1 MKVLVT
7 GGCGFLGSHLCEF
20 FAKRGDQVICL
31 DNMTKTELE
40 RTGYVTEAARLYNW
54 DFLGRIGVA
63 RVREDIRKA
72 EVVMDYSSG
81 CDYIAHTAAQPAMTI
96 SWEDPALDFSTNV
109 LGTFNLLEA
118 ARRHRIPMA
127 SCATI
132 HVYGNRINDTL
143 EEGGTRY
150 LRDPVAIDENHP
162 TMEGNLSPLH
172 ASKMAGDM
180 YVRTYVQTYGV
191 EAASFRLTGIYG
203 PRQFGGEDHGWVANF
218 SIRAVT
224 DRPLTIFGTGKQV
237 RDILYADDVSL
248 AFQAFY
254 EKRSS
259 GAYNI
264 GGGPEQAISL
274 LECIDIIKDVCGNEI
289 PVTFEPDRYGDLRY
303 FVCDIGKARHE
314 LGWEPL
320 VPPRQGVERLLGWIQ
335 QERHLFQVNSSASQA
350 DSSDGSEKT

>member
-20 FAKRGDQVICL
+20 FTRRGDEVVCL

-54 DFLGRIGVA
+54 DFLGRLGVK
-63 RVREDIRKA
+63 RVREDIRTA
-72 EVVMDYSSG
+72 EAVMDYSSD
-81 CDYIAHTAAQPAMTI
+81 CHYIAHTAAQPAMTI

-109 LGTFNLLEA
+109 VGTFNLLEA

-132 HVYGNRINDTL
+132 HVYGNKINDTIR
-143 EEGGTRY
+143 EAGTRY
-150 LRDPVAIDENHP
+150 IRDPVAIDENHP
-162 TMEGNLSPLH
+162 TVEGNLSPLH

-264 GGGPEQAISL
+264 GGGPMHAISL
-274 LECIDIIKDVCGNEI
+274 LECIDIIKDICGKEI
-289 PVTFEPDRYGDLRY
+289 PVTFEPDRYADLRY

-320 VPPRQGVERLLGWIQ
+320 VPPREGVERLIGWIE
-335 QERHLFQVNSSASQA
+335 QERHLFQITFSALQS
-350 DSSDGSEKT
+350 DSSDGTENT

>member
-20 FAKRGDQVICL
+20 FVRRGDEVVCL
-31 DNMTKTELE
+31 DNMTKTELQ
-40 RTGYVTEAARLYNW
+40 RTGYLTEAARLYNW
-54 DFLGRIGVA
+54 DFLGRLGVK

-72 EVVMDYSSG
+72 EIVMDYASG
-81 CDYIAHTAAQPAMTI
+81 CHYIAHTAAQPAMTI
-96 SWEDPALDFSTNV
+96 SWEDPQLDFSTNV
-109 LGTFNLLEA
+109 VGTFNLLEA

-132 HVYGNRINDTL
+132 HVYGNKINDSLT
-143 EEGGTRY
+143 EIDTRY
-150 LRDPVAIDENHP
+150 IRNPVAIDENHP

-180 YVRTYVQTYGV
+180 YIRTYAQTYGV

-218 SIRAVT
+218 SIRAVM

-237 RDILYADDVSL
+237 RDILYADDVSS
-248 AFQAFY
+248 AFEAFY
-254 EKRSS
+254 EKRRP
-259 GAYNI
+259 GVFNI
-264 GGGPEQAISL
+264 GGGPAQAVSL
-274 LECIDIIKDVCGNEI
+274 LECLGMIKDICGKELQ
-289 PVTFEPDRYGDLRY
+289 VAFEPDRYGDLRY

-314 LGWEPL
+314 LGWQPS
-320 VPPRQGVERLLGWIQ
+320 VPPRHGVERLIRWIE
-335 QERHLFQVNSSASQA
+335 QERHLFQMNSAASP
-350 DSSDGSEKT
+350 SDFSNGPTRS